1 MAGVERANGHRPAGV
16 AALYHSALAGA
27 PRPDPAS
34 LSYDLDAVLS
44 AVVPL
49 QARAPKDAFSAS
61 YLGTER
67 EGNAVLISDDGLLVT
82 IGYLINECDLVMV
95 GTRIGGVAEAH
106 VVAYDYET
114 GFGLIR
120 TPHDLGGLQPIG
132 IGDSDA
138 VREGDVL
145 TVGSHGGRAQA
156 LAATVA
162 SVREF
167 AGYWEYLIPSAIFT
181 EPPHPLWSGAAL
193 IDGAGTLV
201 GIGSLFVQDAEDED
215 PERQPGNM
223 FVPLS
228 LLEPIRD
235 TLLEKGSRG
244 APPRPWLGI
253 YTVETMGHLLITS
266 LSERGPAAR
275 AGVEPGDVVLAIN
288 GEDVKG
294 LPGFYRKLWGSGEAG
309 VPVDLTLLRER
320 RVIEV
325 SVITVDR
332 NRLTHKPSRH

>member
-1 MAGVERANGHRPAGV
+1 MTGIERANGQRPSG
-16 AALYHSALAGA
+16 AASPFHSALASA

-34 LSYDLDAVLS
+34 LSYDLDRTLS

-67 EGNAVLISDDGLLVT
+67 EGNAVLISSDGLLVT

-106 VVAYDYET
+106 VVAYHYET

-120 TPHDLGGLQPIG
+120 TSHDLGLEPVAF
-132 IGDSDA
+132 GDSNS

-145 TVGSHGGRAQA
+145 TVGAHGGPAQA
-156 LAATVA
+156 LAATVS

-181 EPPHPLWSGAAL
+181 EPPHPMWSGAAL
-193 IDGAGTLV
+193 IDDSGKLV
-201 GIGSLFVQDAEDED
+201 GIGSLFVQDPEEDET
-215 PERQPGNM
+215 EKRPGNM
-223 FVPLS
+223 FVPVA
-228 LLEPIRD
+228 LLEPIFD
-235 TLLEKGSRG
+235 TLLEKGTTGS
-244 APPRPWLGI
+244 PPRPWLGI

-266 LSERGPAAR
+266 LSERGPAAK
-275 AGVEPGDVVLAIN
+275 AGVEPGDVVLAVN

-294 LPGFYRKLWGSGEAG
+294 LPGFYRKLWGSGTAG

-320 RVIEV
+320 KVIEV
-325 SVITVDR
+325 SVITTDR
-332 NRLTHKPSRH
+332 AKLARKPSQH